1 VAVSRRSLHRLPLD
15 HITPAFTFGPWF
27 PAVCLWIDA
36 ADYMTTAKFDIDQFM
51 RGCGAGVFRHR
62 HNHRAVQGAGYSGS
76 PKPLRLACVLSV
88 ATGAHCALTGTGAP
102 NRIDPLGAS
111 NPNIRGSLERT
122 CNSLSKAVS
131 AHQTHLPT
139 NTQGYRNIR
148 QSAIFQPACR
158 PRLCA

>member
-1 VAVSRRSLHRLPLD
+1 MSLFCNLPLD
-15 HITPAFTFGPWF
+15 HVPSAFTFRPWF
-27 PAVCLWIDA
+27 PAVFLRIDA
-36 ADYMTTAKFDIDQFM
+36 ADYMTTSQLEVYKVM

-62 HNHRAVQGAGYSGS
+62 HNHRAAQGAGCSGS

-111 NPNIRGSLERT
+111 NPNIRGSLEKT
-122 CNSLSKAVS
+122 CNSLSKAVL

-139 NTQGYRNIR
+139 NAQDCRNIR

-158 PRLCA
+158 QRLCA

>member
-1 VAVSRRSLHRLPLD
+1 MLSFYRLPVCNVP
-15 HITPAFTFGPWF
+15 PAFTFRPRF

-36 ADYMTTAKFDIDQFM
+36 ADYATTSQLDVYQFV

-62 HNHRAVQGAGYSGS
+62 RNHLAVQGVECSGS
-76 PKPLRLACVLSV
+76 PKLLRLACALSV
-88 ATGAHCALTGTGAP
+88 ATGAHCKLTGTGAP

-139 NTQGYRNIR
+139 NTQDCRNIR
-148 QSAIFQPACR
+148 QSAIFQLACR
-158 PRLCA
+158 QRLCA